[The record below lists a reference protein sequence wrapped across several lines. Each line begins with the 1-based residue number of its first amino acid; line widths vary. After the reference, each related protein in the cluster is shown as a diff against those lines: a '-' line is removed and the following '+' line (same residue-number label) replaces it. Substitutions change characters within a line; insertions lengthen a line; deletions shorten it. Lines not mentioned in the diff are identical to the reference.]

1 MPQIFIEWRNKMEK
15 IKIGTLFIDN
25 GKIEIEPEKGI
36 TIKQLDS
43 DSLKAIT
50 INKGELKTHTY
61 FVHNDKIVWDI
72 SADYNL

>member
-36 TIKQLDS
+36 TISPNFDL
-43 DSLKAIT
+43 I
-50 INKGELKTHTY
+50 
-61 FVHNDKIVWDI
+61 
-72 SADYNL
+72 